1 VITALQQLVIIGRR
15 KFLTTSN
22 RNFVVGVFQDTPQA
36 QQAMDDLM
44 SAGFSKDQIRYS
56 VSKGGSGITNSLEN
70 LGLPEEEATF
80 YNGEFEAGR
89 TVVVVNTSDRQ
100 QEASQILARQGGYD
114 YTSRSGQTSGYA
126 NTASSNTASSGQAT
140 DYNAEAS
147 QNVQLREEQLNVGK
161 QAVQTGQA
169 GIRKEVVTEQQS
181 IDVPVS
187 REEVVIERRP
197 ASGQPSDTPI
207 GEGET
212 YRIPV
217 REEQVTVDKQP
228 VVREEFSLG
237 KRQVQD
243 TQRVSDT
250 VQHEEARVEREGDV
264 NVQGS
269 DFQGSSTDG
278 Q

>member
-1 VITALQQLVIIGRR
+1 
-15 KFLTTSN
+15 
-22 RNFVVGVFQDTPQA
+22 VVGVFQDTPQA
-36 QQAMDDLM
+36 QQAMDNLM

-70 LGLPEEEATF
+70 LGLPEQEATF

-89 TVVVVNTSDRQ
+89 TVVVVNTNDRQ
-100 QEASQILARQGGYD
+100 QEASQILSRYGGYD
-114 YTSRSGQTSGYA
+114 YMSRSGQTTGYA
-126 NTASSNTASSGQAT
+126 NTSDQAT
-140 DYNAEAS
+140 DYNAEAA
-147 QNVQLREEQLNVGK
+147 QKVQLREEQLNVNK
-161 QAVQTGQA
+161 QTVQTGQV

-197 ASGQPSDTPI
+197 GSGQPSDSPI

-217 REEQVTVDKQP
+217 REEQVTVDKQA
-228 VVREEFSLG
+228 VVREEISLG

-250 VQHEEARVEREGDV
+250 VQREEARIEREGDV
-264 NVQGS
+264 NVRGT
-269 DFQGSSTDG
+269 GIDG